1 MKPRVVDRVGSFWL
15 ITLLASGAGILGPVA
30 AELANPGGMP
40 LKYEQPK
47 YLTGAIYS
55 KGREPKQLLFNFKR
69 VATRSGLTLTVQRA
83 FTYPDGKPAVR
94 ERVLYQ
100 RDKLVL
106 YELEELQLGASGSA
120 TLRQADNGSGE
131 GSLAFEYTKEPGGRP
146 QRRTETLMQNTL
158 IDDMVGPFLISHWN
172 ALLRGEKVKC
182 RYIVVPRR
190 DTVGFTFVKDSES
203 LWQGRE
209 VVVVRMEASS
219 GFVAL
224 RVDPL
229 FFTLEKAPP
238 HRVLRYT
245 GRTTPKTQAGGKWK
259 DLDAVT
265 VFEWEAAR
273 PQTDEAS
280 GATRMPRR

>member
-203 LWQGRE
+203 LWQAGRWSWFAWKPAA
-209 VVVVRMEASS
+209 VSS
-219 GFVAL
+219 
-224 RVDPL
+224 P
-229 FFTLEKAPP
+229 
-238 HRVLRYT
+238 
-245 GRTTPKTQAGGKWK
+245 
-259 DLDAVT
+259 
-265 VFEWEAAR
+265 
-273 PQTDEAS
+273 
-280 GATRMPRR
+280 